1 MSKLKYKLE
10 AHQIDMERQRVR
22 LDREMEGI
30 VSRASVL
37 HAFTLDLDLISNF
50 KGHYITVFKSI

>member
-30 VSRASVL
+30 VLRASVL
-37 HAFTLDLDLISNF
+37 HAFTHDLDLIHEYNF
-50 KGHYITVFKSI
+50 KGHYITAF